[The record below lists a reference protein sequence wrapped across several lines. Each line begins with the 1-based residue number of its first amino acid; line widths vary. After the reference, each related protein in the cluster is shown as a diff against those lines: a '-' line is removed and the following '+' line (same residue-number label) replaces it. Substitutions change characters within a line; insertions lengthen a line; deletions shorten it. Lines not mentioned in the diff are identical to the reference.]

1 MELRK
6 SRTDI
11 IIRYLY
17 NSIVSFFHSDC
28 KTKFLFRGCFFHNPT
43 PGGYFLP
50 NLCAQPR
57 QKPVKICIPAPDKLH
72 PAKQV
77 RRGQLCPVQHPG
89 GLHIQ
94 GALCHPDV
102 CPQRRKAI
110 GAGKTVFKH
119 PVLQAA
125 FALCAEHHRRQQRGG
140 VRGKTGIR
148 CGVHISRA
156 AQRPEP

>member
-28 KTKFLFRGCFFHNPT
+28 KTKLLFRGCFFHNPT

-57 QKPVKICIPAPDKLH
+57 QKPVKVRIPAPDKFCSAKAAAAPGSQCRKH
-72 PAKQV
+72 QRRPASQV
-77 RRGQLCPVQHPG
+77 RCGQLCPVQHPG

-94 GALCHPDV
+94 GTLCHSDV

-119 PVLQAA
+119 PVL
-125 FALCAEHHRRQQRGG
+125 
-140 VRGKTGIR
+140 
-148 CGVHISRA
+148 
-156 AQRPEP
+156 